1 MKRKLALLLACLLL
15 AAPLCA
21 AEEAPLTGAWVLES
35 VSMEASLEDGSLAFA
50 YDIAEGG
57 GEVKLTLEPDG
68 SAHVSVT
75 EGILDAA
82 SLSYLTGWEADAESW
97 AMDGENV
104 LVTASSG
111 AVLTLTPEEGA
122 LCARQ
127 QGATLRFVRP
137 EAVTSVAIRTDATLE
152 DFAGSWTAV
161 STDMFGLGMSTDMLG
176 MYMSADI
183 EGNAITLR
191 IAADDPVNETPS
203 SSVDEYT
210 GTLEGGALIVKT
222 ELEATADEMRGDELV
237 ESEDAGVT
245 DQKTFRLREDGLM
258 VMTWAVSGDLG
269 MDVTF
274 ERVA

>member
-21 AEEAPLTGAWVLES
+21 AEEAPLTGAWVLEGI
-35 VSMEASLEDGSLAFA
+35 SLEDGLLAF
-50 YDIAEGG
+50 DITDGG
-57 GEVKLTLEPDG
+57 GEVELTLEPDG

-75 EGILDAA
+75 EGLLDAA

-104 LVTASSG
+104 LVTAPSG
-111 AVLTLTPEEGA
+111 AVLTLTPEEDA

-137 EAVTSVAIRTDATLE
+137 EAAAPVAIRTDATLE

-161 STDMFGLGMSTDMLG
+161 SADMFGLEMSADMLG

-191 IAADDPVNETPS
+191 IAADDPANETPP

-222 ELEATADEMRGDELV
+222 KLEATTCEMRGDELV

-258 VMTWAVSGDLG
+258 VMTWAVSGDLS

>member
-35 VSMEASLEDGSLAFA
+35 VSMEASLEDGSLVFA
-50 YDIAEGG
+50 YDISEGG
-57 GEVKLTLEPDG
+57 GEVELTLEPDG
-68 SAHVSVT
+68 SAYVSVT
-75 EGILDAA
+75 EGLLDAA
-82 SLSYLTGWEADAESW
+82 SLSYFTGWEVDAESW

-104 LVTASSG
+104 LVTAPSG
-111 AVLTLTPEEGA
+111 AVLALTPEEGA

-191 IAADDPVNETPS
+191 IAADDPANETPS

-210 GTLEGGALIVKT
+210 GALEGGALIVKT
-222 ELEATADEMRGDELV
+222 ELEATTYEMRGDELV

-258 VMTWAVSGDLG
+258 VMTWAVSGDLS

>member
-1 MKRKLALLLACLLL
+1 MKGKLALLLTCLLL

-68 SAHVSVT
+68 SAHVFVT
-75 EGILDAA
+75 EGLLDAA

-104 LVTASSG
+104 LVTTPSG
-111 AVLTLTPEEGA
+111 AVLTLTPEEDA

-161 STDMFGLGMSTDMLG
+161 SADMFGLEMSADMLG

-210 GTLEGGALIVKT
+210 GALEGGALIVKT

-258 VMTWAVSGDLG
+258 VMTWAMSSDLS

-274 ERVA
+274 ERAA

>member
-1 MKRKLALLLACLLL
+1 MKRKLALLLTCLLL

-104 LVTASSG
+104 LVTTPSG
-111 AVLTLTPEEGA
+111 AVLTLTPEEDA

-137 EAVTSVAIRTDATLE
+137 EEAAPAAIRTDATLE

-161 STDMFGLGMSTDMLG
+161 SADMFGLGMSTDMLG

-191 IAADDPVNETPS
+191 IAADDPANETPP

-210 GTLEGGALIVKT
+210 GALEGGALIVKT
-222 ELEATADEMRGDELV
+222 KLEATTYEMRGDELV

-258 VMTWAVSGDLG
+258 VMTWAMSSDLS

-274 ERVA
+274 ERAA

>member
-1 MKRKLALLLACLLL
+1 MKQKLALLLTCLLL

-111 AVLTLTPEEGA
+111 AVLTLTPEEDA

-161 STDMFGLGMSTDMLG
+161 SADMFGLGMSTDMLG

-222 ELEATADEMRGDELV
+222 KLEATTYEMRGDELV

>member
-1 MKRKLALLLACLLL
+1 MKRKLALLLTCLLL

-258 VMTWAVSGDLG
+258 VMTWAVSSDLS

-274 ERVA
+274 ERAA

>member
-1 MKRKLALLLACLLL
+1 MKRKLALLLTCLLL

-104 LVTASSG
+104 LVTAPSG